1 MTKKTATKQQNHRT
15 KANTVSGAIKHFSN
29 AQTPIPLPDVVE
41 FSSQME
47 VDLWEYVTQTRNIQ
61 DWRDIDLMLLWKWVQ
76 LEKELLDQQEM
87 VDKEGAV
94 VLGARGGPI
103 ENPRIRIMN
112 LYETR
117 QLSIYRALGL
127 NITKSDPRVIVR
139 NQVEEQKARRILDSA
154 DSLLAGA
161 SLN

>member
-1 MTKKTATKQQNHRT
+1 MSKAKTATQQRT
-15 KANTVSGAIKHFSN
+15 KSSTASGKVNQFAI
-29 AQTPIPLPDVVE
+29 AQTTVPLPGVVE
-41 FSSQME
+41 FRSQIE
-47 VDLWEYVTQTRNIQ
+47 VDLWEYVTAARSYD

-139 NQVEEQKARRILDSA
+139 NQVEEQKARRVLQSA

-161 SLN
+161 TMN